1 MDSFSLQSAYL
12 PRVADEVLTRKLKV
26 AGAVQIQGPKWCGK
40 TATAQQAAAS
50 AIYMQ
55 DPDNSADYLQLA
67 FSKPSLLLEGD
78 TPRLIDEWQMAPQLW
93 DAVRY
98 AIDREHGRGRFILTG
113 SSTPRLSE
121 TPAHS
126 GVGRFARI
134 TMRTMSLWEAREST
148 GAVSLADL
156 FAGRHNIGA
165 LVDFD
170 IERIAFAICRGGWPE
185 AVTEKDDASALEMAK
200 EYVSLLLDTDI
211 AQIDGINRN
220 RTWAQAIL
228 RSYARNTAS
237 QATLVTIGKDLQSD
251 SPTRN
256 TVSDYVDALNRA
268 FVFEDLPAWNPR
280 LRSKTAVRTSPTRH
294 FCDPSL
300 AAVMLNATPKQ
311 LLTDFETFGLLFES
325 LCVHDLRVYI
335 DSLGGHVYHYRD
347 KTGLEADAVLVLDD
361 GRWAL
366 VEVKLGKQSIN
377 QAAEHLKKLAQRI
390 NTNHEGEPAFLL
402 VLTGTQAAYRRED
415 DVLVS
420 PLAALKP

>member
-1 MDSFSLQSAYL
+1 MDSFSPQSAYL

-200 EYVSLLLDTDI
+200 EYVKMGYYIGVGGVVTFKNSRVLKEVVKAIPLECIVVETDCPYLAPAPHRGKRNSSAYLPLVIEEI
-211 AQIDGINRN
+211 ARLKEI
-220 RTWAQAIL
+220 
-228 RSYARNTAS
+228 TAEEVEN
-237 QATLVTIGKDLQSD
+237 VTYE
-251 SPTRN
+251 N
-256 TVSDYVDALNRA
+256 
-268 FVFEDLPAWNPR
+268 
-280 LRSKTAVRTSPTRH
+280 
-294 FCDPSL
+294 
-300 AAVMLNATPKQ
+300 
-311 LLTDFETFGLLFES
+311 
-325 LCVHDLRVYI
+325 
-335 DSLGGHVYHYRD
+335 
-347 KTGLEADAVLVLDD
+347 
-361 GRWAL
+361 
-366 VEVKLGKQSIN
+366 
-377 QAAEHLKKLAQRI
+377 AQRLYGLI
-390 NTNHEGEPAFLL
+390 H
-402 VLTGTQAAYRRED
+402 
-415 DVLVS
+415 
-420 PLAALKP
+420 